1 MIEQHTSLLKQDI
14 QPNSITRNRFY
25 TGVPLCANPKGYF
38 MLNDTRLNEK
48 NKRPWQERCLTF

>member
-1 MIEQHTSLLKQDI
+1 MIRLHTSLWKQDI
-14 QPNSITRNRFY
+14 QLNSITRNRLY

-38 MLNDTRLNEK
+38 MFDGTRLNEK